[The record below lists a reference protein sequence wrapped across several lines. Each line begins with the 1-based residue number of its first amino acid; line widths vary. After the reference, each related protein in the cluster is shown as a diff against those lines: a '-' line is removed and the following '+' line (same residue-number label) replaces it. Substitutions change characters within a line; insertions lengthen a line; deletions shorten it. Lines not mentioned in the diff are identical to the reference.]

1 MKICF
6 NKKYNANIAIVILT
20 SLILGRDL
28 INISVPFIVF
38 TAIVI
43 LGGLF
48 TDSNGRLV
56 VISYLLPFCRALPYS
71 EMLLVVLGI
80 ELLCSIK
87 KKKIHIKLYFPI
99 LGIIIIELLDYLRF
113 DIFSN
118 EIIYLVLYMIYA
130 TYVIDQ
136 KIAEEQEGK
145 IAIAF
150 SMGSIIAVIS
160 VVIREVSELG
170 MNYITVYG
178 VRFGSETN
186 GRMVTNFNSN
196 ELGMYC
202 AVAASFMIIEY
213 LHNKKKINIV
223 LGVIVSLL
231 GFVSISRTYLI
242 IIFMI
247 WFYYIVKQLKSLRG
261 IILTITML
269 IVTIYLFNRFL
280 PDFTAWIMEYY
291 AKRNKQSS
299 IDGFGGRAGIMSTLF
314 SYYFASI
321 WSILFGYSEMYS
333 IILGVG
339 GAHNGLQEMLLSW
352 GIIGFL
358 VSARWIFIL
367 FKTRSVNSKTTSK
380 KGMIP
385 FCVFL
390 LFIQTLQLF
399 TMHNYL
405 ILMMLTIVY
414 ISSNF
419 EREYK
424 GAPWIEN

>member
-339 GAHNGLQEMLLSW
+339 GCA
-352 GIIGFL
+352 
-358 VSARWIFIL
+358 
-367 FKTRSVNSKTTSK
+367 
-380 KGMIP
+380 
-385 FCVFL
+385 
-390 LFIQTLQLF
+390 
-399 TMHNYL
+399 
-405 ILMMLTIVY
+405 
-414 ISSNF
+414 
-419 EREYK
+419 
-424 GAPWIEN
+424 